1 MGTSK
6 GIGSRH
12 TPLHKA
18 SMIWFCCLCLCIW
31 AWMQIEEP
39 GWICTCSLVHTC
51 VHTDSRH
58 DAAAAE
64 GLRGQRMP
72 QSVIIGSATD
82 GLNINPC
89 TPYQIT
95 LWYCKPHATHTCP
108 PPPTHTY
115 IHTHTHTHVYVS
127 STTQFTLT
135 ADGWYSVW
143 VNVSVSE

>member
-1 MGTSK
+1 
-6 GIGSRH
+6 
-12 TPLHKA
+12 
-18 SMIWFCCLCLCIW
+18 
-31 AWMQIEEP
+31 
-39 GWICTCSLVHTC
+39 
-51 VHTDSRH
+51 
-58 DAAAAE
+58 
-64 GLRGQRMP
+64 MP

-108 PPPTHTY
+108 PTHTY
-115 IHTHTHTHVYVS
+115 IHTRTHTCVS
-127 STTQFTLT
+127 STTQFILT